1 MGKSNMKIDAR
12 NFKGTRDYLPN
23 EMILRNQM
31 IEKIRRSFE
40 VFGFVPLETPALE
53 YLDVLTGKYG
63 EEGDK
68 LIYRLNYKGGSVA
81 GMKYDLT
88 VPLARVISQHN
99 DIVLPFKRYQIQP
112 VWRADRP
119 QVRQGRFR
127 EFCQC
132 DADIVG
138 VKSILA
144 DTEII
149 ALIHNILSQL
159 EIGQFVIRINH
170 RKILSGIREYLG
182 LKEEMEIDLCRGIDK
197 LDKIGID
204 GVKEELGR
212 LGFTDPVMDDLFQL
226 LSLQGPYTEIL
237 NKLKDTLTS
246 SDTGLEGI
254 NELMNIFRYLEIM
267 NIPMEA
273 LKIDLHLARGLDY
286 YTGTIYE
293 SSSLDLPHIGSLTGG
308 GRYDRLIG
316 SFGSKD
322 LPAVGTTIGL
332 DRIATVLTQL
342 GKIKDK
348 NSVTQILVTVFDE
361 TMINESMKITSN
373 LRKHGFKTELYYEP
387 TKLKK
392 QFSYADKQKIPFV
405 IVIGPDEAEKGQVTL
420 KYLAA
425 GEQKQMDE
433 GKLVSYLK
441 DKLSE

>member
-1 MGKSNMKIDAR
+1 MGKGNMKIDAR

-88 VPLARVISQHN
+88 VPLARVMTQHN

-127 EFCQC
+127 EFYQC

-138 VKSILA
+138 VKSVLA

-159 EIGQFVIRINH
+159 EIGQFLIRINH
-170 RKILSGIREYLG
+170 RKILSGIRESLG
-182 LKEEMEIDLCRGIDK
+182 LKEAMEIDLCRGIDK

-212 LGFTDPVMDDLFQL
+212 LGFTDPVMDNLFRL
-226 LSLQGPYTEIL
+226 LSLEGPHTEVF
-237 NKLKDTLTS
+237 KQLKDTLTKS
-246 SDTGLEGI
+246 ETGLQGI
-254 NELMNIFRYLEIM
+254 DELKNIFESLEIM

-293 SSSLDLPHIGSLTGG
+293 SSSIDLPHIGSLTGG

-322 LPAVGTTIGL
+322 LPAV
-332 DRIATVLTQL
+332 
-342 GKIKDK
+342 
-348 NSVTQILVTVFDE
+348 
-361 TMINESMKITSN
+361 
-373 LRKHGFKTELYYEP
+373 
-387 TKLKK
+387 
-392 QFSYADKQKIPFV
+392 
-405 IVIGPDEAEKGQVTL
+405 
-420 KYLAA
+420 
-425 GEQKQMDE
+425 
-433 GKLVSYLK
+433 
-441 DKLSE
+441 